1 MSILEWGLTAA
12 VVLLGSLL
20 QSATGMGLG
29 LLVAPVLLLVMDS
42 VAAVTVA
49 VVLNLLVS
57 AALLPAERRDV
68 AVPSL
73 LPLLAGCLLGIP
85 AGLWVL
91 DSVDL
96 DTLKLLAGIGVSAA
110 AAQLLWRSRRA
121 ARGSGGG
128 GPGLAARGSGDGARA
143 LAARGSGNGAPA
155 LAARATIASAGLL
168 SGIMTACLAMPG
180 PALMW
185 GMGSLGLDPRVIRA
199 NLRALFT
206 VAYGVTLASHL
217 LGGIR
222 ASEFVAVS
230 AALVPALVAGAVLGH
245 RAKSRL
251 SDRALRVALEIILL
265 VMGVTL
271 IASAL

>member
-57 AALLPAERRDV
+57 AVLLPAERRDV

-91 DSVDL
+91 DGVDL

-110 AAQLLWRSRRA
+110 AAQLLSRSRRA
-121 ARGSGGG
+121 ARGPVGG
-128 GPGLAARGSGDGARA
+128 GPR
-143 LAARGSGNGAPA
+143 
-155 LAARATIASAGLL
+155 LAARATIASAGVL

-206 VAYGVTLASHL
+206 AAYGVTLASHL
-217 LGGIR
+217 LTGIR

-230 AALVPALVAGAVLGH
+230 AALVPALLAGAALGH

-251 SDRALRVALEIILL
+251 SDRALRGALEIILL